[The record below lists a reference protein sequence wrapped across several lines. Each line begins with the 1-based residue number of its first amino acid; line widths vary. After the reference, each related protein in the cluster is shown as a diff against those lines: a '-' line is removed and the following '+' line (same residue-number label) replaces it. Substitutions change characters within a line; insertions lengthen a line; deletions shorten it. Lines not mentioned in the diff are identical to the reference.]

1 MSISFTDTESTV
13 RAIRSHR
20 PLENRTLAVDTKA
33 MPCYKLST
41 RNVCYFS
48 RVFKVWAYHNL
59 NIVYKNP
66 YRTEKPQTC
75 RWGDEKGKL
84 DNEQQALGR
93 DGRYQD
99 VVLEEEEFIKGQVL
113 SANLGPPF
121 RSTGFKTGIGFAGF
135 GILIIYYFLIDSFSA
150 SGEAGLASSL
160 GI

>member
-1 MSISFTDTESTV
+1 M
-13 RAIRSHR
+13 
-20 PLENRTLAVDTKA
+20 
-33 MPCYKLST
+33 
-41 RNVCYFS
+41 
-48 RVFKVWAYHNL
+48 
-59 NIVYKNP
+59 
-66 YRTEKPQTC
+66 
-75 RWGDEKGKL
+75 

-135 GILIIYYFLIDSFSA
+135 GILIISSYYFLIDSFSA

-160 GI
+160 GF